1 MSEAPLT
8 PEQVKAARELLG
20 WWQSDLAARIR
31 VNERTIRAFEAN
43 ELWGLA
49 LDLDLVRTALESAGA
64 IFVEEKGEGPGVR
77 LRKGLE

>member
-1 MSEAPLT
+1 
-8 PEQVKAARELLG
+8 
-20 WWQSDLAARIR
+20 